1 MLKINMKR
9 TENPTADDI
18 LYFCFSAYLN
28 VAFRNCRTGYWRKQQ
43 RIKTVSIDDEKM
55 DNKTELAVSVCD
67 ETLIHNLDEISE
79 NPIIVNV
86 ISSLSDSEKR
96 ILSLHIVE
104 KYSLSEISELTNM
117 KYKRVLYTF
126 AKIKEN
132 FKRSLIT

>member
-1 MLKINMKR
+1 MKR
-9 TENPTADDI
+9 IENPTADDI

-28 VAFRNCRTGYWRKQQ
+28 VAFRNCRIGYWRKQQ
-43 RIKTVSIDDEKM
+43 RIKAVSIDDEEIE
-55 DNKTELAVSVCD
+55 NKTKTALSVCD

-79 NPIIVNV
+79 NPMIVNA
-86 ISSLSDSEKR
+86 ISSLNNSEKR
-96 ILSLHIVE
+96 ILSLHVIE
-104 KYSLSEISELTNM
+104 KYSLLEISKLMNM

>member
-1 MLKINMKR
+1 MKR
-9 TENPTADDI
+9 IENPTADDI

-28 VAFRNCRTGYWRKQQ
+28 VAFRNGRIGYWRKQQ
-43 RIKTVSIDDEKM
+43 RLKAVSIDDEEIE
-55 DNKTELAVSVCD
+55 NKTKTALSVCD

-79 NPIIVNV
+79 NPMIVNA
-86 ISSLSDSEKR
+86 ISSLNNSEKR
-96 ILSLHIVE
+96 ILSLHVIE
-104 KYSLSEISELTNM
+104 KYSLSEISDLMNM